1 MRAWVQAANG
11 PCGLECILEFFFLM
25 IDKNRQ
31 TQTYTMPCP
40 CQNVAITGPGGL
52 GASAQKARHVHRQ
65 HWPTRPPPPTV
76 RGAWQFNWRGE
87 RCELPGLASARLHA
101 SSPWLACWLASRL
114 PFLCLPS
121 SPMLHG
127 ANTDQT
133 QEPKGI
139 H

>member
-1 MRAWVQAANG
+1 MLVLSLPCLVSVNDHDENKSVVFQGVVILLHRTEWNEVCPARGMRAWVQAANG

-76 RGAWQFNWRGE
+76 RGA
-87 RCELPGLASARLHA
+87 
-101 SSPWLACWLASRL
+101 
-114 PFLCLPS
+114 
-121 SPMLHG
+121 
-127 ANTDQT
+127 
-133 QEPKGI
+133 
-139 H
+139 